1 MKQKTNCQFT
11 RLRSPWVGA
20 ALILFLLIG
29 SRVPCLAQQ
38 TVGSITGTVLDSSGA
53 TVPDAE
59 VKARNLA
66 TNFEV
71 TVTLK
76 FQRVLLH
83 LQSSRRNLRVEVH
96 EDRL

>member
-11 RLRSPWVGA
+11 RLPSPWVGA

-29 SRVPCLAQQ
+29 SQVPCLAQQ
-38 TVGSITGTVLDSSGA
+38 TVGSIAGTVLDSSGA

-59 VKARNLA
+59 VKARNVA
-66 TNFEV
+66 TNFVV

-76 FQRVLLH
+76 IQRILLH
-83 LQSSRRNLRVEVH
+83 LQSSRRNLRGEVH
-96 EDRL
+96 QDRF